1 MPLGL
6 LSVFCS
12 VFSYL
17 CSPICVLLSV
27 VSYLWSP
34 ICGLLS
40 VVSYLWSA
48 LCILRC
54 VRLCVFCSVC
64 SANAALERAR
74 LTAVAHAA
82 TMNAEAVLSGDVG
95 ALDAIVDAFYG
106 HDATQVRHSD
116 DDDDAMRWD
125 GMGWMRP
132 SDRTTKRPRFGMD
145 VIGRACG
152 VWCAWMAWAWRGDGV
167 GCVCVCVCARAMGA
181 GGGGG
186 GGGSTRA
193 RSAGKGRSRGARDS
207 RAIRDVVCMRA
218 VGVRVVWCRV
228 WWCGVRVASL
238 CGVKKGRMTD

>member
-1 MPLGL
+1 MHTANTG
-6 LSVFCS
+6 
-12 VFSYL
+12 
-17 CSPICVLLSV
+17 
-27 VSYLWSP
+27 
-34 ICGLLS
+34 
-40 VVSYLWSA
+40 
-48 LCILRC
+48 
-54 VRLCVFCSVC
+54 SVC

-167 GCVCVCVCARAMGA
+167 GCVCVCVCSCDGCGRWWWWWWFDARAKRGE
-181 GGGGG
+181 GKI
-186 GGGSTRA
+186 SRRA
-193 RSAGKGRSRGARDS
+193 RFARDS
-207 RAIRDVVCMRA
+207 
-218 VGVRVVWCRV
+218 
-228 WWCGVRVASL
+228 
-238 CGVKKGRMTD
+238 